1 MIFPKAP
8 LLWTALAL
16 IGPSLLQA
24 NTVSSPVTVT
34 SWSIFANTAYSPDD
48 GGKWTYLSTPN
59 FFASW
64 PQGWTT
70 QMSGEIMPDSPGS
83 SSYSSDYAGFGGGAW
98 ALYGK
103 LTLTLPFWIDSD
115 GDSLPDFLERN
126 LGFTGQTT
134 TGVAAD
140 EWHII
145 PANRSTN
152 LYNFSFSRT
161 AGSFSGSYSLKA
173 SHEFFGWSGNF
184 QLKGATG
191 TITFNTASNT
201 FTVALTSFDGMETNG
216 GSGSYQRLVNGTLQ
230 CQGFTLTSS
239 YGSGFSR
246 SVQSFSLAP
255 ISGNRV
261 SGTLVMNDGH
271 PSTPYADYVAYHV
284 ELSNPPGAS
293 SRILYVRQNASG
305 SNNGS
310 SWANAYTSLQSAI
323 DAAAAGDQ
331 IWVAAGTYRPTTY
344 LDPKV
349 TTDPRSRSFVLRN
362 GTQIFGGFSGT
373 ESSLNQRNSSTQNT
387 ILSGDFNANDSSIW
401 PPDSTRNDNAYH
413 VVAALGVSGAV
424 LDGITI
430 TGGNA
435 NNTTYAQP
443 NNGFLVP
450 EGINLHKYGG
460 ALLSFYAPVE
470 IRNSTIRRNAAAGS
484 GGGILLGE
492 SGSAQLEIRSTLFEE
507 NLCTGNGNNGGAMD
521 IGTGCTLRLVDCQWV
536 KNQAS
541 QGGAL
546 SISGYPGG
554 AEIIPP
560 RVSIVRCLFRENQAR
575 LEADSDSDGFLNY
588 GDGGAVYA
596 DYDAEVVVA
605 VSAFTGNFINQ
616 NGFTNPNS
624 GHGGAI
630 AVRQNASL
638 KIAASVFTGNQAPW
652 AGGALDVSTWTGPD
666 YRPGKL
672 EIYFSTFFSNQSL
685 WGGALN
691 NYYGQLSGAGNI
703 FYGNLTTEPR
713 GTAEVNN
720 ANSST
725 STITHS
731 LVTSGSIWGNTG
743 YVIGANPFFSNP
755 ALPAGVDETWFT
767 SDDGLRIT
775 VGSIASG
782 IGGNSRPPDFADVD
796 GDADVLEPLPLDAQG
811 SPFPSF
817 GPYHAGGYQSLV
829 PATALPPHFPL
840 PPGAYFYT
848 RANSGN
854 FFSYQA
860 YASNAVAYSFPGL
873 PAGLT
878 GSAGGLIS
886 GIVSIPGTYWFN
898 IVASNANGS
907 ATNQM
912 VLYTLPAPANLP
924 FSESFAT
931 NPASRF
937 LFVPSAT
944 ATLPW
949 SSANGRLDYSAPA
962 DASSPEFGNFVQAVP
977 NLGLSLSN
985 NWEISVDVRLPSLSP
1000 ATDGSPYE
1008 AVGLALVP
1016 DDPDGDL
1023 SAFSASLISLELG
1036 HGTPPSE
1043 ELDGFPD
1050 NNFICAYARS
1060 DGQDILAL
1068 VDDTP
1073 TATQATLRFQYQ
1085 ASTKSLVTSYRTLPS
1100 GAWVATST
1108 NSLNPAVAGSIAAR
1122 WGLSNTSVL
1131 RVALWADSYRSA
1143 GLSTGQIWL
1152 DNFSAVDSSQSIS
1165 FPSIPI
1171 KTIGDPAFTLS
1182 ATASS
1187 GLPVTY
1193 TSSQTNVAT
1202 VSGNTVTLRGP
1213 GATLVTA
1220 SQAGNSS
1227 WGPASA
1233 SQWLLVWGIPINT
1246 APFSDDFSSATA
1258 NRYFPLEDTNS
1269 GARFRITNGYALFS
1283 TTNYPGYESPGGLT
1297 PNLALRLTNNW
1308 ALDIDAHIPT
1318 NSTPYT
1324 ALYFSILKD
1333 DAAFLEVPT
1342 GQNYRVKVTTL
1353 KLVREN
1359 TTNSVRVNAHDYAL
1373 IPSWDFDGPSTNVA
1387 SSNVSLRWIY
1397 TATNR
1402 ELECWYDADTTNNS
1416 GHPWR
1421 LLHRFSL
1428 ATNSP
1433 DSLGTRWGLANTNQ
1447 LYVSLSAVSEDPG
1460 GTANR
1465 PIYFD
1470 NFSYRTNS
1478 STAAP
1483 TLSAQPVS
1491 STLTAGQSA
1500 TFFVTATGT
1509 GPFTYQWRLNGT
1521 NLVGATA
1528 STYTVASVNSSHAGS
1543 YTVVVSN
1550 SGGSVTSS
1558 AASLNVLP
1566 VTLVASGKI
1575 LTPSGTAFANLR
1587 LDLRLIDPLS
1597 WGALSSGT
1605 VLASTNTSADGS
1617 FQFSLDRAKDYLIS
1631 AAPTSAQAAVGIP
1644 LPLNIS
1650 ADSLNASLDLGSIV
1664 SESTSRTVEVRLVNE
1679 AGTPLSGTALTTAS
1693 SAPLFVEFRL
1703 FSDQLVL
1710 WQLQQLQLFA
1720 GLTPAKLTPAAREG
1734 LRTQAATLRSA
1745 LGYPNNASSA
1755 PLSWSFLS
1763 NPPAS
1768 LPASLNRDT
1777 FLQITAN
1784 SPNCLRYDWTDFNA
1798 LQFELPRNS
1807 SNRYTVPV
1815 LAAPSTDPRVRVFTS
1830 DHYLFEEGAI
1840 ELQFRLQPNTTNF
1853 AFLGK
1858 RLDLNATNLPL
1869 STVDLPVRDAP
1880 RRISGK
1886 LFLSNGTTPLTNAFV
1901 ILRGIASAYGYQAG
1915 VRTDSLGNFAFPAF
1929 SFAGEWSLWNGNT
1942 YSTAYVPIGSTD
1954 VTNVSLVQSRVASV
1968 TSLTSLAN
1976 AQTLRI
1982 TGSHL
1987 QTIDSARL
1995 LSDANNPW
2003 VGTDLSVTGRDS
2015 NLANSTY
2022 LDLGI
2027 PPDVP
2032 SGTYWI
2038 AYKAYFNQV
2047 GSNVVPPLS
2056 VSIQRLP
2063 SPTPPAPLT
2072 NGLRANLG
2080 VPFSYTPA
2088 WSNSPT
2094 SFSVANL
2101 PPGLT
2106 INASTGAISGTPT
2119 QAGYYLVTQTA
2130 SNSAGTATFTI
2141 PITIPGALQTF
2152 PFTDTF
2158 TNTVANRYMP
2168 FNLES
2173 PASLTVTGGVLRYAS
2188 ALSDGDG
2195 ALAGWVPNLP
2205 LALTNS
2211 WDLVVDAQMP
2221 AGWSTPYSAVGIT
2234 LLPQDDTSTLE
2245 TSAYLRRLNLKF
2257 GRDTQDSLLNGNYF
2271 ARAAYTNDVEYVFP
2285 PTVPGASLP
2294 YVATNTPATRAT
2306 LRYSYHA
2313 PTWTLSTWYRINNA
2327 NAWEPLG
2334 TPFNLNPATPGSL
2347 GNAWGLSNAS
2357 TLRVALWGDSDA
2369 TNGSASQPMELDN
2382 FSATLRSGRIEPT
2395 LPATLIRPPG
2405 QPLFLSASP
2414 RDVGSYTYNWRRN
2427 GINLPP
2433 VSSLGLSSHVAAYYI
2448 PNPTTADNGTYELII
2463 TKDGQPYGTNT
2474 TVLTIST
2481 NAPTAP
2487 ANDDFSTNIGRWNG
2501 VFGFDAPDSFLRLAG
2516 GRLHYVSDQGGS
2528 ENTQAY
2534 YFWDSLLP
2542 TDRTWEVSVEANLAA
2557 AIAPPLQLDYFYH
2570 ALRLN
2575 AEIPVHHG
2583 TNPFVRSGLQIN
2595 FAEDKD
2601 GFGNRRRFIQNG
2613 LKNTNSSSGVE
2624 LAPNALTV
2632 SQTNVGLRLRYDST
2646 TKTITSF
2653 YRTSPSGGWL
2663 TAASNNLS
2671 SLPVSQLT
2679 NGFRLTL
2686 GGIAEP
2692 SFLIQEGQA
2701 FFDNFQL
2708 TYFSAPTIS
2717 VQPLSSTVSVGQAVT
2732 LSVTASGNG
2741 PFTYQWRLNGT
2752 NISGATGASYTIPSA
2767 NASHGGS
2774 YSVVVTDPFGSVTS
2788 STASLNVHT
2797 PPVVTNQPAFFSQ
2810 IMGPERTFSVTAT
2823 GTGPFTYQWRLNG
2836 ANLSAATN
2844 STLALSAINLSQ
2856 AGAYSVVV
2864 TGPGGS
2870 TTNLVALLA
2879 VHQGPVFND
2888 DFSSIRDGWI
2898 FLGETNRFSIS
2909 GGVLGAGSALSSARP
2924 PALLVSTDPWLVE
2937 VDCVI
2942 SSSAPA
2948 NTTLALSLHPE
2959 LAETATDLRPA
2970 HRLDLVF
2977 APSGTNRILQP
2988 IRYVGNVAS
2997 NLPALTLPHQAGRMR
3012 LANSPTSGQL
3022 SLMWR
3027 PTNGTWTPLTNL
3039 PFRPG
3044 DASLS
3049 NNLANLWNL
3058 NSTGKLRINLWG
3070 CAP

>member
-1 MIFPKAP
+1 MSSQTFNITRNEAP
-8 LLWTALAL
+8 PVLSAAP
-16 IGPSLLQA
+16 GSLLQVPLKYSQYLQ
-24 NTVSSPVTVT
+24 TLSLSS
-34 SWSIFANTAYSPDD
+34 
-48 GGKWTYLSTPN
+48 
-59 FFASW
+59 
-64 PQGWTT
+64 
-70 QMSGEIMPDSPGS
+70 
-83 SSYSSDYAGFGGGAW
+83 
-98 ALYGK
+98 
-103 LTLTLPFWIDSD
+103 
-115 GDSLPDFLERN
+115 
-126 LGFTGQTT
+126 
-134 TGVAAD
+134 
-140 EWHII
+140 
-145 PANRSTN
+145 
-152 LYNFSFSRT
+152 
-161 AGSFSGSYSLKA
+161 
-173 SHEFFGWSGNF
+173 
-184 QLKGATG
+184 
-191 TITFNTASNT
+191 
-201 FTVALTSFDGMETNG
+201 TNG
-216 GSGSYQRLVNGTLQ
+216 G
-230 CQGFTLTSS
+230 
-239 YGSGFSR
+239 
-246 SVQSFSLAP
+246 
-255 ISGNRV
+255 
-261 SGTLVMNDGH
+261 
-271 PSTPYADYVAYHV
+271 
-284 ELSNPPGAS
+284 
-293 SRILYVRQNASG
+293 
-305 SNNGS
+305 
-310 SWANAYTSLQSAI
+310 W
-323 DAAAAGDQ
+323 
-331 IWVAAGTYRPTTY
+331 
-344 LDPKV
+344 
-349 TTDPRSRSFVLRN
+349 
-362 GTQIFGGFSGT
+362 FSGT
-373 ESSLNQRNSSTQNT
+373 VESVSS
-387 ILSGDFNANDSSIW
+387 
-401 PPDSTRNDNAYH
+401 
-413 VVAALGVSGAV
+413 
-424 LDGITI
+424 
-430 TGGNA
+430 
-435 NNTTYAQP
+435 
-443 NNGFLVP
+443 
-450 EGINLHKYGG
+450 
-460 ALLSFYAPVE
+460 
-470 IRNSTIRRNAAAGS
+470 
-484 GGGILLGE
+484 
-492 SGSAQLEIRSTLFEE
+492 
-507 NLCTGNGNNGGAMD
+507 
-521 IGTGCTLRLVDCQWV
+521 
-536 KNQAS
+536 
-541 QGGAL
+541 
-546 SISGYPGG
+546 
-554 AEIIPP
+554 
-560 RVSIVRCLFRENQAR
+560 
-575 LEADSDSDGFLNY
+575 
-588 GDGGAVYA
+588 
-596 DYDAEVVVA
+596 
-605 VSAFTGNFINQ
+605 
-616 NGFTNPNS
+616 
-624 GHGGAI
+624 
-630 AVRQNASL
+630 
-638 KIAASVFTGNQAPW
+638 
-652 AGGALDVSTWTGPD
+652 
-666 YRPGKL
+666 
-672 EIYFSTFFSNQSL
+672 QSL
-685 WGGALN
+685 
-691 NYYGQLSGAGNI
+691 
-703 FYGNLTTEPR
+703 FVR
-713 GTAEVNN
+713 
-720 ANSST
+720 
-725 STITHS
+725 
-731 LVTSGSIWGNTG
+731 
-743 YVIGANPFFSNP
+743 
-755 ALPAGVDETWFT
+755 LPADLPPGTYQLNEGYGSVN
-767 SDDGLRIT
+767 
-775 VGSIASG
+775 VGSV
-782 IGGNSRPPDFADVD
+782 NV
-796 GDADVLEPLPLDAQG
+796 
-811 SPFPSF
+811 
-817 GPYHAGGYQSLV
+817 
-829 PATALPPHFPL
+829 LPPHFPL

-848 RANSGN
+848 RANSGT

-860 YASNAVAYSFPGL
+860 DASNAVAYSFPGL

-878 GSAGGLIS
+878 GSADGLIS
-886 GIVSIPGTYWFN
+886 GIVSTPGTYWFN
-898 IVASNANGS
+898 IVASNAHGS
-907 ATNQM
+907 ATNPM
-912 VLYTLPAPANLP
+912 VLYALPAPATLP

-1036 HGTPPSE
+1036 HETPPGE
-1043 ELDGFPD
+1043 ELDRNPD
-1050 NNFICAYARS
+1050 DNFICAYARAG
-1060 DGQDILAL
+1060 GQDILTV

-1073 TATQATLRFQYQ
+1073 AVTQAALRFQYQ

-1108 NSLNPAVAGSIAAR
+1108 NSLNPDVAGSIAAR
-1122 WGLSNTSVL
+1122 WGLSNTSFL

-1233 SQWLLVWGIPINT
+1233 SQWLLVWGTPITT
-1246 APFSDDFSSATA
+1246 APFSDDFSSTTA

-1308 ALDIDAHIPT
+1308 ALDIDAHIPA

-1333 DAAFLEVPT
+1333 DAAFLEIPT

-1387 SSNVSLRWIY
+1387 SPVVSLRWIY

-1433 DSLGTRWGLANTNQ
+1433 DSLGTRWGLAHTNQ
-1447 LYVSLSAVSEDPG
+1447 LYVSLSAVSEDPA
-1460 GTANR
+1460 GTAGR

-1491 STLTAGQSA
+1491 STLTVGQSA
-1500 TFFVTATGT
+1500 TFSVTATGT

-1521 NLVGATA
+1521 NLAGATA
-1528 STYTVASVNSSHAGS
+1528 STYTIASVNSSHAGS

-1575 LTPSGTAFANLR
+1575 LTPSGAAFANLR

-1605 VLASTNTSADGS
+1605 VLTSTNTSADGS

-1631 AAPTSAQAAVGIP
+1631 AAPTSAQAVVGIP
-1644 LPLNIS
+1644 LPLNIF

-1664 SESTSRTVEVRLVNE
+1664 SESTSRTVEVRLVDE
-1679 AGTPLSGTALTTAS
+1679 TGTPLSGAALTTAS
-1693 SAPLFVEFRL
+1693 SAPLFVQFSL
-1703 FSDQLVL
+1703 FSDHLVL

-1745 LGYPNNASSA
+1745 LDYPNNASSA

-1768 LPASLNRDT
+1768 LPASLSRDT
-1777 FLQITAN
+1777 FSQITFN
-1784 SPNCLRYDWTDFNA
+1784 SPDHLRYAWTDFNA
-1798 LQFELPRNS
+1798 LHFELPRNS

-1815 LAAPSTDPRVRVFTS
+1815 LAAPSADPRVRVFTS
-1830 DHYLFEEGAI
+1830 DHYLFREGAI
-1840 ELQFRLQPNTTNF
+1840 QLHLRLQPNTTNF

-1869 STVDLPVRDAP
+1869 STVDLTVRDAP

-1886 LFLSNGTTPLTNAFV
+1886 LFLSNGATPLTNASV
-1901 ILRGIASAYGYQAG
+1901 ILRGIDSAYGYEAG

-1954 VTNVSLVQSRVASV
+1954 VTNVSLVQNRVASV

-1987 QTIDSARL
+1987 QTIGSARL

-2015 NLANSTY
+2015 NLANSSY
-2022 LDLGI
+2022 LDLAI
-2027 PPDVP
+2027 PGSVEP
-2032 SGTYWI
+2032 GTYWI
-2038 AYKAYFNQV
+2038 SYSAYPNGV
-2047 GSNVVPPLS
+2047 WSNIVHPQS
-2056 VSIQRLP
+2056 VLIQPAFL
-2063 SPTPPAPLT
+2063 PTPPAPLT

-2080 VPFSYTPA
+2080 TAFSYSPA
-2088 WSNSPT
+2088 WSNAPT
-2094 SFSVANL
+2094 SFSASNL

-2106 INASTGAISGTPT
+2106 NHPSTGIISGTPT

-2130 SNSAGTATFTI
+2130 ANSAGSATFTI
-2141 PITIPGALQTF
+2141 PISIPGALQTL

-2188 ALSDGDG
+2188 TLSDGDG
-2195 ALAGWVPNLP
+2195 ALAGWIPNLP

-2221 AGWSTPYSAVGIT
+2221 AGWSTPYSAIGIT

-2257 GRDTQDSLLNGNYF
+2257 GRDTQNSFINGNYF
-2271 ARAAYTNDVEYVFP
+2271 ARAAYTNDVEYAFP
-2285 PTVPGASLP
+2285 SSIPGASLP
-2294 YVATNTPATRAT
+2294 YLTTNTPATRAT
-2306 LRYSYHA
+2306 LRFSYSA
-2313 PTWTLSTWYRINNA
+2313 PTHTLSTWYRTNNA
-2327 NAWEPLG
+2327 NPWEPLG

-2382 FSATLRSGRIEPT
+2382 FSARLGT
-2395 LPATLIRPPG
+2395 PAVISAQPISSNVVAG
-2405 QPLFLSASP
+2405 Q
-2414 RDVGSYTYNWRRN
+2414 
-2427 GINLPP
+2427 
-2433 VSSLGLSSHVAAYYI
+2433 
-2448 PNPTTADNGTYELII
+2448 
-2463 TKDGQPYGTNT
+2463 T
-2474 TVLTIST
+2474 TVLSV
-2481 NAPTAP
+2481 NAT
-2487 ANDDFSTNIGRWNG
+2487 G
-2501 VFGFDAPDSFLRLAG
+2501 
-2516 GRLHYVSDQGGS
+2516 SDP
-2528 ENTQAY
+2528 
-2534 YFWDSLLP
+2534 YF
-2542 TDRTWEVSVEANLAA
+2542 
-2557 AIAPPLQLDYFYH
+2557 
-2570 ALRLN
+2570 
-2575 AEIPVHHG
+2575 
-2583 TNPFVRSGLQIN
+2583 
-2595 FAEDKD
+2595 
-2601 GFGNRRRFIQNG
+2601 
-2613 LKNTNSSSGVE
+2613 
-2624 LAPNALTV
+2624 
-2632 SQTNVGLRLRYDST
+2632 
-2646 TKTITSF
+2646 
-2653 YRTSPSGGWL
+2653 
-2663 TAASNNLS
+2663 
-2671 SLPVSQLT
+2671 
-2679 NGFRLTL
+2679 
-2686 GGIAEP
+2686 
-2692 SFLIQEGQA
+2692 
-2701 FFDNFQL
+2701 
-2708 TYFSAPTIS
+2708 
-2717 VQPLSSTVSVGQAVT
+2717 
-2732 LSVTASGNG
+2732 
-2741 PFTYQWRLNGT
+2741 YQWRLNGT
-2752 NISGATGASYTIPSA
+2752 NLPNATNATHTITNITSA
-2767 NASHGGS
+2767 QAGS
-2774 YSVVVTDPFGSVTS
+2774 YSVVVSNLFGSVTS
-2788 STASLNVHT
+2788 SNAILTLLT
-2797 PPVVTNQPAFFSQ
+2797 PPVITNQPVFFSQ

-2823 GTGPFTYQWRLNG
+2823 GTGPFTYQWQLNG
-2836 ANLSAATN
+2836 TNLPGATN
-2844 STLALSAINLSQ
+2844 STLALSAINPSQ

-2870 TTNLVALLA
+2870 TTSLVALLA
-2879 VHQGPVFND
+2879 LNQGSVFND
-2888 DFSSIRDGWI
+2888 DFSSIHAGWI

-2909 GGVLGAGSALSSARP
+2909 GGVLAPGSVLSSARP
-2924 PALLVSTDPWLVE
+2924 PVLLASTDPWLAE

-2942 SSSAPA
+2942 SSSAST

-2970 HRLDLVF
+2970 HRLDLLF
-2977 APSGTNRILQP
+2977 ARSGTNRTLQP

-2997 NLPALTLPHQAGRMR
+2997 NLPVLTLPHQAVRLRM
-3012 LANSPTSGQL
+3012 ANCPISGHV

-3027 PTNGTWTPLTNL
+3027 PTNGTWTTLTNL

-3049 NNLANLWNL
+3049 NNLASLWNL
-3058 NSTGKLRINLWG
+3058 NSTGKLRINLMG
-3070 CAP
+3070 SAP